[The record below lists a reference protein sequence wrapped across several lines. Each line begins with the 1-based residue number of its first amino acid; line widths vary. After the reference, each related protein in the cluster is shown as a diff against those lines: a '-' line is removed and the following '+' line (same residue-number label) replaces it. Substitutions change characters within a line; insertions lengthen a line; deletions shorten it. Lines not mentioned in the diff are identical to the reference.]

1 MSEADTPR
9 FRIALYHAKG
19 GYFAW
24 VTNLPGCYTRGS
36 TEVEAVEN
44 ARAAIRSY
52 LCTVQALSADRATL
66 ELEIK
71 A

>member
-1 MSEADTPR
+1 
-9 FRIALYHAKG
+9 
-19 GYFAW
+19 
-24 VTNLPGCYTRGS
+24 
-36 TEVEAVEN
+36 VEAVEN

-52 LCTVQALSADRATL
+52 LSTVQVLAADRATL

>member
-1 MSEADTPR
+1 MESTETAR
-9 FRIALYHAKG
+9 FRIALYRANG

-24 VTNLPGCYTRGS
+24 VTNLPGCYTRGT

-52 LCTVQALSADRATL
+52 LWTVQALAADRATL

>member
-1 MSEADTPR
+1 MNAPDSSR
-9 FRIALYHAKG
+9 FRIALYRAKG

-24 VTNLPGCYTRGS
+24 VTNLPGCYTRGA

-44 ARAAIRSY
+44 ARAAIRCY
-52 LCTVQALSADRATL
+52 LRTAQILAADQATL
-66 ELEIK
+66 ELEIR

>member
-1 MSEADTPR
+1 MSEPENPR
-9 FRIALYHAKG
+9 FRIALYRARG

-24 VTNLPGCYTRGS
+24 VTNLPGCYTHGA
-36 TEVEAVEN
+36 TEVEAVER

-52 LCTVQALSADRATL
+52 LCTVQALAADRATL
-66 ELEIK
+66 ELEIR